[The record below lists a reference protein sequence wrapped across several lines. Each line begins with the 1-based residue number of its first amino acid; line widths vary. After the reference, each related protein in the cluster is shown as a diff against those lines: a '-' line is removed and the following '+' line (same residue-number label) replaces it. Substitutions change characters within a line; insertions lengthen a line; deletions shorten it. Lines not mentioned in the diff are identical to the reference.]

1 MYGAQELGSAP
12 LNIEENKPLGELT
25 VTVEASAPIH
35 WVRVKGRV
43 TGLQGR
49 IVDGASL
56 LIAQPAGWEFEAPLN
71 ADGSF
76 EFPRV
81 RPGAYA
87 ALLLP
92 NPDGAGAKPI
102 TIGER
107 DVDKLEFR
115 APAVRQIRGRV
126 VVEGGGPMTRVSLT
140 LESNAPRSTQA
151 LIRAPEILI
160 DPQPDGR
167 FSVAVPEGVYRAS
180 VSVAAVGYRV
190 RSLTLGS
197 VDLMKENLK
206 APAPGGAEMRIT
218 LAPPATLDWV
228 KVSGEVSGL
237 PQAGAGRP
245 RVVKLDGPIRGLE
258 GRIQPDGSFEIPRVL
273 RGNYPAYVDAGSP
286 GASATRI
293 AVGRSDLTDVEITLH
308 RPAPVS
314 GRVKLDNG
322 GRLPNLSQFTVSIA
336 DPDSIRLDARLDSA
350 ARATPNANGTFQ
362 VLLYEGVHRVVV
374 SGIPAGYRVK
384 SIVSGGTELTQGL
397 LNLTAPSGAARVE
410 IEIVLTRN

>member
-1 MYGAQELGSAP
+1 
-12 LNIEENKPLGELT
+12 
-25 VTVEASAPIH
+25 
-35 WVRVKGRV
+35 
-43 TGLQGR
+43 
-49 IVDGASL
+49 
-56 LIAQPAGWEFEAPLN
+56 
-71 ADGSF
+71 
-76 EFPRV
+76 
-81 RPGAYA
+81 
-87 ALLLP
+87 
-92 NPDGAGAKPI
+92 
-102 TIGER
+102 
-107 DVDKLEFR
+107 
-115 APAVRQIRGRV
+115 
-126 VVEGGGPMTRVSLT
+126 
-140 LESNAPRSTQA
+140 
-151 LIRAPEILI
+151 
-160 DPQPDGR
+160 
-167 FSVAVPEGVYRAS
+167 
-180 VSVAAVGYRV
+180 
-190 RSLTLGS
+190 
-197 VDLMKENLK
+197 
-206 APAPGGAEMRIT
+206 
-218 LAPPATLDWV
+218 
-228 KVSGEVSGL
+228 
-237 PQAGAGRP
+237 
-245 RVVKLDGPIRGLE
+245 VVKLDGPIRGLE

-273 RGNYPAYVDAGSP
+273 RGNYTAYVDAGSP